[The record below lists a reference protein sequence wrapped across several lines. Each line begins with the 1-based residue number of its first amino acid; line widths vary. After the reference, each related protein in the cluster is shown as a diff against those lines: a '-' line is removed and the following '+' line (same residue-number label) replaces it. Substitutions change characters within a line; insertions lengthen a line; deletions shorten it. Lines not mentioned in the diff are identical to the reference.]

1 MRISSSRII
10 GGAMAVAMPFLS
22 IPVFA
27 ATGAHHVT
35 ITYMYWGTAG
45 ENKANLAL
53 IQSFERA
60 NPNITVQ
67 PIYVPGTNYNAK
79 MLTMIAA
86 HNAPNVAYDNFSPQ
100 KLALKG
106 KIINLSQY
114 YQKYPSLTQRLP
126 VTYYD
131 YAPNKMA
138 ATNTGVEIMDLFYNP
153 AAFKKAHIAP
163 PPTNPKQAWSW
174 AHFVHVA
181 EALTVGSSGL
191 HPYQKGFN
199 PQHIRQYGAYIGSG
213 MLDWYSFLR
222 SAGAHIANSAGT
234 KYAMDSPAAVTAF
247 QKLRDLIWK
256 YHVSPDP
263 AVASSLPQTSVL
275 IQSGL
280 SAMVVD
286 GHWNALNFSQAHYK
300 VGVAVL
306 PKINQPVTTEL
317 GGPTVLFKSS
327 PLKEQAALK
336 FYQFSYNVKQTLM
349 FRNGLWM
356 PLQSNYYTQPKLIHE
371 WTADRYAY
379 PAGFQQ
385 SVVNYT
391 LHYSVPYPEYSLKNF
406 NQINTIISQKLSLIY
421 ENKQSTK
428 QVLVA
433 IGKQVQPLLKG
444 RWPTGVPQVR

>member
-1 MRISSSRII
+1 MRVQSAWIM
-10 GGAMAVAMPFLS
+10 GGAMAVALSWVS

-27 ATGAHHVT
+27 AKPSGPHVT

-67 PIYVPGTNYNAK
+67 PIYVPGNNYNAK

-86 HNAPNVAYDNFSPQ
+86 HDAPNVAYDNFSPQ

-106 KIINLSQY
+106 EIINLSRY
-114 YQKYPSLTQRLP
+114 YSKYPSLIQRLP

-153 AAFKKAHIAP
+153 QVFKKDHIAP
-163 PPTNPKQAWSW
+163 PPTSAAKAWSW
-174 AHFVHVA
+174 SHFVHVA
-181 EALTVGSSGL
+181 QELTVDANGL

-199 PQHIRQYGAYIGSG
+199 SSHIRQYGAYIGSG

-222 SAGAHIANSAGT
+222 SAGGHIANPAGT
-234 KYAMDSPAAVTAF
+234 KYAMDSPAAINAF

-256 YHVSPDP
+256 YHVSPVP
-263 AVASSLPQTSVL
+263 AVANSLPQTSVL
-275 IQSGL
+275 IQSNL

-286 GHWNALNFSQAHYK
+286 GHWNALNFAQDHYR

-306 PKINQPVTTEL
+306 PEISQPVTTEV
-317 GGPTVLFKSS
+317 GGPTILFKSTS
-327 PLKEQAALK
+327 LKEQAAIK
-336 FYQFSYNVKQTLM
+336 FYL
-349 FRNGLWM
+349 
-356 PLQSNYYTQPKLIHE
+356 
-371 WTADRYAY
+371 
-379 PAGFQQ
+379 
-385 SVVNYT
+385 
-391 LHYSVPYPEYSLKNF
+391 
-406 NQINTIISQKLSLIY
+406 
-421 ENKQSTK
+421 
-428 QVLVA
+428 
-433 IGKQVQPLLKG
+433 
-444 RWPTGVPQVR
+444 